1 MPSAS
6 DLSTTAAWERWDA
19 HDTTLDR
26 SVVAFTFAATA
37 PAAAAALDVARRAAG
52 LEDPRLLRILD
63 VVVQDDLAAII
74 EEPLPDARSLT
85 QVIHDGPLPSEEARR
100 IVGEAATAL
109 ASAEARGLH
118 HHLLSSDTIR
128 VLPDGGVKVRGLS
141 YEAALAGID
150 IDDGEEGN
158 RRDAHGL
165 IASLYAAL
173 AARWPLTSPAVDLDA
188 APRVADRIVAPG
200 EIEAGID
207 AELDDLCLAGLTD
220 GGGPAPQTPAQV
232 VTALRPWSPTPVI
245 DLAVV
250 RPGAQSLGAVAED
263 DLPPA
268 TQAPEGAAATAA
280 LPVVTPVVAPAV
292 ARPETSGVESSGAAV
307 SGTAYPT
314 RQSPR
319 EVAAAAEPAA
329 DPPGAWEAY
338 LDDLQETPIS
348 EVLAER
354 GEYYSPSTQFGAGSE
369 GRQERK
375 LALIIVGALVGLL
388 AILGYCGAPRLSP
401 SDLGLVAP
409 SRTVM
414 ATAKPTSAGAGATG
428 GTGAASGTEAPLA
441 AVAIIGGAGYEPQNG
456 GQVANKTAPRA
467 YDGDLTTLWQSNKWY
482 ATEKFGGLG
491 IPGTGL
497 ILDLGQNTP
506 VRQVKVTLPV
516 PQDITVYV
524 AGNAT
529 VDGATAIGS
538 KVAASG
544 EVVFDAPTA
553 IDGDLVIVYVT
564 KLGPDTTG
572 RFRAMVSEVQV
583 LR

>member
-1 MPSAS
+1 MSGLGPGSLLANQRYAVRERLSA
-6 DLSTTAAWERWDA
+6 TAAWERWDA

-26 SVVAFTFAATA
+26 PVVAFTFVATA
-37 PAAAAALDVARRAAG
+37 PAAAAAIDVARRAAG

-63 VVVQDDLAAII
+63 VVVQDDVAAII

-85 QVIHDGPLPSEEARR
+85 GVIQDGPLPSEEARR
-100 IVGEAATAL
+100 ILGEAATAL

-118 HHLLSSDTIR
+118 HHLLSSDTIW

-141 YEAALAGID
+141 YEAALAGVD
-150 IDDGEEGN
+150 IDDGDAGN
-158 RRDAHGL
+158 QRDAHGL
-165 IASLYAAL
+165 LACLYAAL
-173 AARWPLTSPAVDLDA
+173 AARWPLTSPAVDLDP
-188 APRVADRIVAPG
+188 APRVAERIVAPG

-207 AELDDLCLAGLTD
+207 AELDDLCVAGLTD

-250 RPGAQSLGAVAED
+250 RPGAQSLGPVAED
-263 DLPPA
+263 DLPPE
-268 TQAPEGAAATAA
+268 TQAPEGAPPRVAAASVTAA
-280 LPVVTPVVAPAV
+280 SVT
-292 ARPETSGVESSGAAV
+292 AASV
-307 SGTAYPT
+307 TAYPVGEA
-314 RQSPR
+314 PR
-319 EVAAAAEPAA
+319 PVASAPEPTPE
-329 DPPGAWEAY
+329 PPGAWEAY